1 MESEHPAIDPAK
13 LSSVIRNVAKKQSTD
28 VMDPEDLEQE
38 LWVFY
43 LEELAPRDYPEG
55 TIVDLIKK
63 QGVKVARD
71 ERIDYMQFRGAFI
84 YSPAVVRTILEDA
97 VWVDAE
103 DSPDIEGRIDVSRA
117 LGELETDERFLL
129 RRKFGPLV
137 DDIDPLPFSTTE
149 HMRIERAIDKISM
162 ILNRGASRSE
172 LDIDTASEELAYPAF
187 A

>member
-1 MESEHPAIDPAK
+1 MEYEYPAIDEAK
-13 LSSVIRNVAKKQSTD
+13 LSSVIKNVAKKQATD

-43 LEELAPRDYPEG
+43 LEELASSGYPEG
-55 TIVDLIKK
+55 TVVDLIKK
-63 QGVKVARD
+63 RGVRIARD

-97 VWVDAE
+97 VWVE
-103 DSPDIEGRIDVSRA
+103 VEESPDVEGRIDVSRA
-117 LGELETDERFLL
+117 LHELSEQERFLL
-129 RRKFGPLV
+129 HRRFGPF
-137 DDIDPLPFSTTE
+137 DPSAEPETKLDQKQ
-149 HMRIERAIDKISM
+149 IERAIDKISM

-172 LDIDTASEELAYPAF
+172 LDIDTASQELAYPAY